1 MIPDACQN
9 VYNVKMAQIVAQ
21 NVPKGQT
28 VVIGPALNFK
38 TKFNA
43 KLVLK
48 DIN

>member
-9 VYNVKMAQIVAQ
+9 VYNVKKAQTVAQ

-28 VVIGPALNFK
+28 VVIGPVL
-38 TKFNA
+38 NA
-43 KLVLK
+43 KTSFNVKLVFK